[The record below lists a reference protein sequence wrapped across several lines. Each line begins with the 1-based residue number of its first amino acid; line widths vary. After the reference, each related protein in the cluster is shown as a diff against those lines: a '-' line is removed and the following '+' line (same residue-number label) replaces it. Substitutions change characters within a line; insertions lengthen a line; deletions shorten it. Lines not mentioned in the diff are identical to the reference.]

1 MRTQPASLV
10 DHLAGIDASVNKPLG
25 VAYRIGTWI
34 LHEWLEM

>member
-1 MRTQPASLV
+1 MRTPPASLD